1 MEVPAAV
8 TTIASTALEQNNRKL
23 VWKLLLVVAL
33 SGCFGFA
40 LVPLYD
46 VICRIT
52 GLNGRTNAVAIVP
65 NKNTQIDTSRLVNVE
80 FLTHTMPGVGL
91 EFAPEQFTMKVHP
104 GEVIHTNY
112 VVRNNGNETFVGQA
126 IPSVTP
132 AVSAPYFEKIEC
144 FCFNQQTFKPGEV
157 RTMPVVFVINPEM
170 SRDLGTIT
178 LSYTFFEAPK
188 VPG

>member
-1 MEVPAAV
+1 
-8 TTIASTALEQNNRKL
+8 
-23 VWKLLLVVAL
+23 
-33 SGCFGFA
+33 
-40 LVPLYD
+40 
-46 VICRIT
+46 
-52 GLNGRTNAVAIVP
+52 
-65 NKNTQIDTSRLVNVE
+65 
-80 FLTHTMPGVGL
+80 
-91 EFAPEQFTMKVHP
+91 MKVHP

-112 VVRNNGNETFVGQA
+112 VVKNNGIETFVGQA